1 MRSDIVANKGPGGP
15 GGPGGAPDPN
25 NPQPMA
31 N

>member
-1 MRSDIVANKGPGGP
+1 MRSDIVANKGP

-31 N
+31 NQQ